1 MIDNIYLNNRL
12 LTFYIVAIK
21 ENSNALITIKVY
33 GILDTIIVHGKMPM
47 LLFTVLLL
55 LFLTL
60 YLGNIEDKRGRPY
73 AEKTSSL
80 FRLLYAYYIIV
91 ALRRYT
97 YL

>member
-60 YLGNIEDKRGRPY
+60 YLGNIEDKRRPY